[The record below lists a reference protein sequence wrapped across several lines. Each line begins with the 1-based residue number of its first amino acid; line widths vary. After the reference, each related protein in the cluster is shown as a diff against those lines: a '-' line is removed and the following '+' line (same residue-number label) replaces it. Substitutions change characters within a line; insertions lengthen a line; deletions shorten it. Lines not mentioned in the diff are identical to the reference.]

1 MARLMS
7 SLSCI
12 LIPTL
17 LLFPMSS
24 LSKTQNPEN
33 QAAEVV
39 AAAAFFIFGD
49 SFFDSDNNNYIN
61 TTTLDHANFWLY
73 GETYFKFPTGTFSDG
88 CLISDFI
95 GQIWKPFVQLPA
107 MQIHLAYSVSE
118 IIRSRGKLY
127 ILQT

>member
-1 MARLMS
+1 MARLIS
-7 SLSCI
+7 SHSSI
-12 LIPTL
+12 LILPL

-33 QAAEVV
+33 QAAEV
-39 AAAAFFIFGD
+39 AAAAALFIFGD

-73 GETYFKFPTGTFSDG
+73 GETYFKFPTGRFSDDR
-88 CLISDFI
+88 LISDFV
-95 GQIWKPFVQLPA
+95 GKIWKPFVQLPA

-118 IIRSRGKLY
+118 IIRSRGILY
-127 ILQT
+127 IFQT

>member
-1 MARLMS
+1 MGMLIS

-33 QAAEVV
+33 QAAEV
-39 AAAAFFIFGD
+39 AAAALFIFGD

-61 TTTLDHANFWLY
+61 TTTLDQENFWIY
-73 GETYFKFPTGTFSDG
+73 GETYFKFPTGRFSDG
-88 CLISDFI
+88 RLKSDFI
-95 GQIWKPFVQLPA
+95 GKIWKPFVQLPA

-127 ILQT
+127 IFQT